1 MLTDT
6 QSMLIQARAE
16 GYAVGA
22 FNIYNLEGAIA
33 VIKAAESMSSP
44 VMLQI
49 LPSALQLGGKP
60 LAAMCLSIAEEAKV
74 PVGVHLDHCSSLET
88 IKFALACGISSIM
101 ADGSDLSY
109 TNNMRFTKEIIE
121 MVMSEHPQGAVEAE
135 LGKISG
141 TEDGVTIDA
150 VEARYTDPFQAVE
163 FIEATGVA
171 ALAVCIGNVHGNY
184 AAPPRLDFDRLKG
197 IAEKVSIPLV
207 LHGTSGLPD
216 TMITRAIE
224 HGVCKFNVNT
234 EVRTAYLAAMADLLT
249 TGTGKADLLQ
259 LMHNSIEA
267 MEVAIQQ
274 KLELFCSTNRA

>member
-6 QSMLIQARAE
+6 QFLLIQARAE
-16 GYAVGA
+16 GYAIGA

-33 VIKAAESMSSP
+33 VIRAAESMSSP

-60 LAAMCLSIAEEAKV
+60 LAALCLCIAEEAKV

-88 IKFALACGISSIM
+88 IRFALACGISSIM

-109 TNNMRFTKEIIE
+109 ADNMRFTKEIIE
-121 MVMSEHPQGAVEAE
+121 MVKSEHPQGAVEAE

-150 VEARYTDPFQAVE
+150 VEARYTDPSEAVE
-163 FIEATGVA
+163 FVEATGAA
-171 ALAVCIGNVHGNY
+171 ALAVCIGNIHGNY
-184 AAPPRLDFDRLKG
+184 TAPPQLDFNRLKG
-197 IAEKVSIPLV
+197 IAERVSIPLV

-216 TMITRAIE
+216 TMIAQAIE
-224 HGVCKFNVNT
+224 LGVCKFNVNT
-234 EVRTAYLAAMADLLT
+234 EVRTTYLATIADLM

-259 LMHNSIEA
+259 LMNNSIEA
-267 MEVAIQQ
+267 MEAAIQQ
-274 KLELFCSTNRA
+274 KLELFCSADRA

>member
-6 QSMLIQARAE
+6 QFLLIQARAE
-16 GYAVGA
+16 GYAIGA

-33 VIKAAESMSSP
+33 VIRAAESMSSP
-44 VMLQI
+44 VILQI

-60 LAAMCLSIAEEAKV
+60 LAALCLCIAEEAKV
-74 PVGVHLDHCSSLET
+74 PVGVHLDHCSSQET

-109 TNNMRFTKEIIE
+109 VDNMRFTKEIIE
-121 MVMSEHPQGAVEAE
+121 MVKSEHPQGAVEAE

-150 VEARYTDPFQAVE
+150 VEARYTDPSEAVE
-163 FIEATGVA
+163 FVEATGAA
-171 ALAVCIGNVHGNY
+171 ALAVCIGNIHGNY
-184 AAPPRLDFDRLKG
+184 TAPPQLDFNRLKG
-197 IAEKVSIPLV
+197 IAERVSIPLV

-216 TMITRAIE
+216 TMIAQAIE
-224 HGVCKFNVNT
+224 LGVCKFNVNT
-234 EVRTAYLAAMADLLT
+234 EVRTTYLATIADLM

-259 LMHNSIEA
+259 LMNNSIEA
-267 MEVAIQQ
+267 MEAAIQQ
-274 KLELFCSTNRA
+274 KLELFCSADRA